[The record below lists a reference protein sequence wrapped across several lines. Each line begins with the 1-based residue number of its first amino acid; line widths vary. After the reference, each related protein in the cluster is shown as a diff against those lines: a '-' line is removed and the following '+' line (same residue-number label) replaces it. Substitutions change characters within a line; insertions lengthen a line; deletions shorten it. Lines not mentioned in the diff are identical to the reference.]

1 MEARTMY
8 PHLTSE
14 QILAAHSY
22 AKAHVEEIANDIRE
36 QSEGPPEPTC
46 HHGVTFD
53 QKAAEGMSANE
64 VRERWPRGWFTVQQ
78 PCGCGFVGIAY
89 ASTAH
94 YLCGDW

>member
-36 QSEGPPEPTC
+36 QSE
-46 HHGVTFD
+46 D
-53 QKAAEGMSANE
+53 
-64 VRERWPRGWFTVQQ
+64 ERFRSLDPSHRAWSGKE
-78 PCGCGFVGIAY
+78 
-89 ASTAH
+89 
-94 YLCGDW
+94 